1 VNMGEIEERTVELTK
16 YIFTAPKWSYSLPFL
31 LIFSIAVGMGALK
44 FGHGWLWGAKAGLM
58 LIGVP
63 AVISAVLTPPV
74 ASKFGGATTLNRSSL
89 LALACTVIIGV
100 FCGASAIFSIL
111 LGASLTFDG
120 YIMALG
126 VVFAMRM
133 LVLLGT
139 SNKSI
144 WRAAPPAS
152 LQTLFGGM
160 FLLFYTHDA
169 AYYANLVIGCV
180 IFALACY
187 LFVRYIDAPMKK
199 SFGVSGLDFIKSFI
213 AQTADGR
220 SEMEDFFRKMG
231 EPVDVP
237 VTVLNFARNGE
248 SKAMFVTTMLHPG
261 PMGEIGGGNLPA
273 RIANSLDGVVFV
285 PHSTAYHDFN
295 LVSATEIQKVIS
307 AAQNALAGVTYGDKG
322 GRSIRVKNGDATVLG
337 QRFGDSVLLV
347 ATQSPLPTEDIEFA
361 VGLAAISEARVRGA
375 KHAALIDAHNCATG
389 KSRIVTPGSRTSYEI
404 IRAVSEAT
412 EQLLSMPEGE
422 IRIGVSKRDAMY
434 SIEEGMGTLGI
445 RVAVIE
451 VPGQKTAYVL
461 IDGNNMVAGLR
472 EKIISALPV
481 DMAEVMTT
489 DTHVV
494 NMRSGKNFVGMK
506 IDHDELINT
515 IKEMTEEA
523 IADLEPVQVGMNTE
537 FAEDVIIFG
546 SHRTAQLAS
555 TVNAIMAMGGALAI
569 SIVTIALVLA
579 MLAFAMTS

>member
-1 VNMGEIEERTVELTK
+1 MGEIEERTVELTK

-31 LIFSIAVGMGALK
+31 LIFSIVIGIGALK
-44 FGHGWLWGAKAGLM
+44 FGHGWLWGAKAGLI

-63 AVISAVLTPPV
+63 SVISALLTAPV
-74 ASKFGGATTLNRSSL
+74 ASKFGGTTTLNRSSL
-89 LALACTVIIGV
+89 LALACTVIIGI
-100 FCGASAIFSIL
+100 FCGASAFFSIL
-111 LGASLTFDG
+111 LGASLTFDA
-120 YIMALG
+120 YIMALSI
-126 VVFAMRM
+126 VFAMRM

-144 WRAAPPAS
+144 WRTAPPAS
-152 LQTLFGGM
+152 LQTLFSGI
-160 FLLFYTHDA
+160 FFLFYTHNVV
-169 AYYANLVIGCV
+169 YYVNLVIECA
-180 IFALACY
+180 IFTLACY
-187 LFVRYIDAPMKK
+187 LFIRYVDAPMKK
-199 SFGVSGLDFIKSFI
+199 SFGVSGLDFIKSFV

-237 VTVLNFARNGE
+237 VTVLNFATNSE

-273 RIANSLDGVVFV
+273 RIANSLDGTVFV

-307 AAQNALAGVTYGDKG
+307 AAKKALAGIRHTGKG
-322 GRSIRVKNGDATVLG
+322 TRPIRVKKGDVTVLG
-337 QRFGDSVLLV
+337 QRFGDSVTLV
-347 ATQSPLPTEDIEFA
+347 ATQSPLSTEDIEFA
-361 VGLAAISEARVRGA
+361 VGLAAISEARVKGA
-375 KHAALIDAHNCATG
+375 KHAALIDAHNCAIG
-389 KSRIVTPGSRTSYEI
+389 KGRIVTPGSRTSYDI
-404 IRAVSEAT
+404 IRAASDAT
-412 EQLLSMPEGE
+412 EQLLAMPDGE
-422 IRIGVSKRDAMY
+422 VKIGVSKRDAMY
-434 SIEEGMGTLGI
+434 SIEEGMGSLGV

-451 VPGQKTAYVL
+451 VLGQRTAYVL

-472 EKIISALPV
+472 EKIINALPV

-494 NMRSGKNFVGMK
+494 NTASGKNYVGLK

-523 IADLEPVQVGMNTE
+523 IKDLEPVQVGMNSE
-537 FAEDVIIFG
+537 FAEDVVIFG

-555 TVNAIMAMGGALAI
+555 TVNAIMAMSGALAI

-579 MLAFAMTS
+579 ILAFAMTS

>member
-1 VNMGEIEERTVELTK
+1 MNEIEERTVELTK

-31 LIFSIAVGMGALK
+31 LIFSIVIGIGALK

-74 ASKFGGATTLNRSSL
+74 ASKFGGTTTLNRSSL

-100 FCGASAIFSIL
+100 FCGASALFSIL

-133 LVLLGT
+133 LVLLGI

-144 WRAAPPAS
+144 WRTVFPAS

-160 FLLFYTHDA
+160 FLLLYTHDA
-169 AYYANLVIGCV
+169 VYYANLVIGCA

-187 LFVRYIDAPMKK
+187 LFVRYVDAPMKK
-199 SFGVSGLDFIKSFI
+199 SFGASGLDFIKSFI

-237 VTVLNFARNGE
+237 VTVLNFARNDE
-248 SKAMFVTTMLHPG
+248 SKATFVTTMLHPG

-322 GRSIRVKNGDATVLG
+322 SRSIRVKNGDATILG
-337 QRFGDSVLLV
+337 QRFGDSVLLT

-404 IRAVSEAT
+404 IRAVSDAT
-412 EQLLSMPEGE
+412 EQLLTMPEDE

-434 SIEEGMGTLGI
+434 SIEEGMGALGI

-451 VPGQKTAYVL
+451 VSGQKTAYVL
-461 IDGNNMVAGLR
+461 IDGNNMVVGLR

-494 NMRSGKNFVGMK
+494 NMKSGKNFVGMK

-523 IADLEPVQVGMNTE
+523 IADLEPVQTEMNTE

-579 MLAFAMTS
+579 ILAFAMTS

>member
-1 VNMGEIEERTVELTK
+1 MGEIEERTVELTK
-16 YIFTAPKWSYSLPFL
+16 YIFTAPKWLYSLPFL
-31 LIFSIAVGMGALK
+31 LIFSIVIGIGALK
-44 FGHGWLWGAKAGLM
+44 FGHGWLWGAKAGLI

-63 AVISAVLTPPV
+63 SVISALLTAPV

-100 FCGASAIFSIL
+100 FCGASALFSIL

-133 LVLLGT
+133 LVLLGI

-144 WRAAPPAS
+144 WRTAPPAS

-169 AYYANLVIGCV
+169 VYYANLVIGCA

-187 LFVRYIDAPMKK
+187 LFVRYVDAPMKK
-199 SFGVSGLDFIKSFI
+199 SFGASGLDFIKSFI

-220 SEMEDFFRKMG
+220 SEMEDFFKKMG

-248 SKAMFVTTMLHPG
+248 SKATFVTTMLHPG
-261 PMGEIGGGNLPA
+261 PMGEIGAGNLPA

-295 LVSATEIQKVIS
+295 LVSASEIQKVIS
-307 AAQNALAGVTYGDKG
+307 AAQNALAGIRYAGKG
-322 GRSIRVKNGDATVLG
+322 TRPIRVKKGNVTVLG
-337 QRFGDSVLLV
+337 QRFGDSVLLT

-404 IRAVSEAT
+404 IRAVSDAT
-412 EQLLSMPEGE
+412 EQLLTMPEGE
-422 IRIGVSKRDAMY
+422 IRIGVSRRDAMY
-434 SIEEGMGTLGI
+434 SMEEGMGALGI

-451 VPGQKTAYVL
+451 VSGQKTAYVL

-494 NMRSGKNFVGMK
+494 NTASGKNYVGLK

-523 IADLEPVQVGMNTE
+523 IKDLELVQVGMNSE
-537 FAEDVIIFG
+537 FAEDVVIFG

-569 SIVTIALVLA
+569 SIVTIALALA
-579 MLAFAMTS
+579 ILAFAMTS